1 MQVDDGIVVVSV
13 PDGSVC
19 RCGEVMVAG
28 ERAGFDPSRDEV
40 ICLHCLADR
49 RAGRPQV
56 LHRRPVR
63 PPAQAVPAPNPWSPA
78 QTAYAPQQFGAP
90 GTAGPSSPPGRSRT
104 PGRSSTPG
112 TLTTLLIAAVVVALV
127 GGAVVVRAVGLAPS
141 RASKAFDDPTAYAFM
156 NTNSRGEPVTWDPCL
171 TIQLVVN
178 SASAPEGADALLA
191 EAVDRVDAASGLHL
205 NIAGPTTQAP
215 RPVKSA
221 RDLANGLP
229 GSARAPVLV
238 AWTTP
243 EVVPGLKGS
252 VVGLGGPVHRFAN
265 SLDQE
270 RYVGGSVSLDGP
282 QLAQILRG
290 PHGHEHARAVVM
302 HELGHLV
309 GLDHV
314 ANPAQ
319 VMVAENGV
327 ATEFGKGDLAGL
339 AKLGSGGCPYDLT
352 PDSP

>member
-1 MQVDDGIVVVSV
+1 VGDSDGIVVVSV

-19 RCGEVMVAG
+19 RCGEQMGVG
-28 ERAGFDPSRDEV
+28 ERAGFDPARDEV

-56 LHRRPVR
+56 LQRRPLR
-63 PPAQAVPAPNPWSPA
+63 PAPAPAPYPADFPAHNPPNHPDAWAPPALAPRRA
-78 QTAYAPQQFGAP
+78 
-90 GTAGPSSPPGRSRT
+90 GTPR
-104 PGRSSTPG
+104 
-112 TLTTLLIAAVVVALV
+112 TLTTLLIAALVVALV
-127 GGAVVVRAVGLAPS
+127 GAAVVFRAVGLVPGNAT
-141 RASKAFDDPTAYAFM
+141 RALDDPTAYVFM
-156 NTNSRGEPVTWDPCL
+156 NTNYRGAPVTWDPCL
-171 TIQLVVN
+171 TIELVVN
-178 SASAPEGADALLA
+178 SAAAPEGSDTLLA
-191 EAVDRVDAASGLHL
+191 EAVERVNSASGLHL
-205 NIAGPTTQAP
+205 HIAGPTTQVP
-215 RPVKSA
+215 RPAKSA

-243 EVVPGLKGS
+243 EVVPGLEGS

-270 RYVGGSVSLDGP
+270 RYVGGSVDLDGP
-282 QLAQILRG
+282 QLAQILRR
-290 PHGHEHARAVVM
+290 PNGHAQARAVVM
-302 HELGHLV
+302 HELAHLV
-309 GLDHV
+309 GLTHV
-314 ANPAQ
+314 DNPTQ
-319 VMVAENGV
+319 VMVASNGT

>member
-1 MQVDDGIVVVSV
+1 VDDGIVVVSV

-19 RCGEVMVAG
+19 RCGEQMLAG

-56 LHRRPVR
+56 LNRRPVR
-63 PPAQAVPAPNPWSPA
+63 PPVLAPVTSEPWA
-78 QTAYAPQQFGAP
+78 ARHPQHPPNSASLP
-90 GTAGPSSPPGRSRT
+90 GHHAAPSSPR
-104 PGRSSTPG
+104 
-112 TLTTLLIAAVVVALV
+112 TLTTVLIAALLIAVVA
-127 GGAVVVRAVGLAPS
+127 GAVGMGAVGLVP
-141 RASKAFDDPTAYAFM
+141 RKTKAFDDPTAYAFM
-156 NTNSRGEPVTWDPCL
+156 DTNARGEPVTWDPCL

-178 SASAPEGADALLA
+178 NASAPEGSDALLA
-191 EAVDRVDAASGLHL
+191 EAVERVNAASGLHL

-243 EVVPGLKGS
+243 DVVPGLKGS
-252 VVGLGGPVHRFAN
+252 VVGLGGPVRRLAN
-265 SLDQE
+265 SLDRE

-282 QLAQILRG
+282 QLAQILRR
-290 PHGHEHARAVVM
+290 PNGHAQARAVVM
-302 HELGHLV
+302 HELAHVV
-309 GLDHV
+309 GLTHV
-314 ANPAQ
+314 ANPTQ
-319 VMVAENGV
+319 VMAAESGT

-352 PDSP
+352 PGSP